1 VPAVAPVRHRQ
12 PLRQLARRAVLLVAP
27 SLLTALLAL
36 GGNAAAQQPNAL
48 LGYVTRVVDG
58 DTISVAIG
66 NQIEKVRYIGINTP
80 EIHHPT
86 KGADPY
92 GAVAREANARL
103 VEGRWVNLVLD
114 VQQRD
119 SFGRLLAYVYIGNR
133 FINAELVW
141 QGYAEAATY
150 PPNVWYADYFVGLQ
164 RQARESRRGL
174 WADPEAL
181 AYYRPRPPNY
191 AEQPQPASA
200 GAGSTPAAGNMAT
213 GNPAGG
219 AAPSTAPPL
228 GSVRGSSSG
237 STSPPP
243 GTDVN
248 VRGYSRGDGT
258 YVAPYTQSAPKR

>member
-1 VPAVAPVRHRQ
+1 VNPAGGKPIRYARLAPPLVAT
-12 PLRQLARRAVLLVAP
+12 LLV
-27 SLLTALLAL
+27 LFALLQEA
-36 GGNAAAQQPNAL
+36 GAQNPPANVL

-66 NQIEKVRYIGINTP
+66 NRIEKVRYIGINTP

-86 KGADPY
+86 KGAEPY

-150 PPNVWYADYFVGLQ
+150 PPNVRYADYFVGLQ

-181 AYYRPRPPNY
+181 AYYRPRPPDY
-191 AEQPQPASA
+191 SDQPQPASA
-200 GAGSTPAAGNMAT
+200 GAGSAPAVGNMAT

-219 AAPSTAPPL
+219 AAPATAPPL

-237 STSPPP
+237 SISPPP

-248 VRGYSRGDGT
+248 VRGYTRGDGA
-258 YVAPYTQSAPKR
+258 YVAPYTRSAPKR